1 MKSTKILFVFGT
13 RPEAIKVAPLIK
25 EFKKNK
31 KYFDVCVVSTGQHK
45 EMLDQ
50 VVDFFN
56 IQIDYELEL
65 MTPNQSLNQLSGKI
79 LNSLK
84 DVFDKEKPDYVFVH
98 GDTTTTAFASIAS
111 FYNQIKICH
120 IEAGLRTFNK
130 YSPFPEE
137 INRSITGR
145 LADLHFAPTEQAS
158 ENLQMENI
166 NKDSIIITGNTVID
180 ALLYGIELT
189 KKYDDKQINELKK
202 IISNEKK
209 TILIT
214 GHRRENFGR
223 GFENICDAILELSRD
238 SNINIIY
245 PVHLNPNVKD
255 IVYRRLSGIN
265 NIHLIDPLNY
275 PAFIWLMSKSYIIL
289 TDSGGVQEEAPSLG
303 VPVLVMRNNTE
314 RPEGVKAK
322 TALLVGTN
330 KDKIVSN
337 VNNLIYNESEYMKI
351 SLKNNP
357 YGNGTASK
365 KIVEY
370 IKQYG

>member
-1 MKSTKILFVFGT
+1 MKSKKILFVFGT

-31 KYFDVCVVSTGQHK
+31 KKFDVCVVSTGQHK

-56 IQIDYELEL
+56 IQIDYELKL

-158 ENLQMENI
+158 ENLKMENI
-166 NKDSIIITGNTVID
+166 IG
-180 ALLYGIELT
+180 L
-189 KKYDDKQINELKK
+189 K
-202 IISNEKK
+202 II
-209 TILIT
+209 
-214 GHRRENFGR
+214 
-223 GFENICDAILELSRD
+223 
-238 SNINIIY
+238 
-245 PVHLNPNVKD
+245 
-255 IVYRRLSGIN
+255 
-265 NIHLIDPLNY
+265 
-275 PAFIWLMSKSYIIL
+275 
-289 TDSGGVQEEAPSLG
+289 
-303 VPVLVMRNNTE
+303 LV
-314 RPEGVKAK
+314 
-322 TALLVGTN
+322 
-330 KDKIVSN
+330 
-337 VNNLIYNESEYMKI
+337 NLFF
-351 SLKNNP
+351 
-357 YGNGTASK
+357 
-365 KIVEY
+365 
-370 IKQYG
+370 

>member
-1 MKSTKILFVFGT
+1 MKSKKILFVFGT

-25 EFKKNK
+25 EFKKNI

-84 DVFDKEKPDYVFVH
+84 DVFDKEKPEYVFVH

-158 ENLQMENI
+158 QNLQLENI
-166 NKDSIIITGNTVID
+166 SKDSIIITGNTVID
-180 ALLYGIELT
+180 ALLYGVELT
-189 KKYDDKQINELKK
+189 KNYADKQINELKK

-214 GHRRENFGR
+214 GHRRENFGK
-223 GFENICDAILELSRD
+223 GFENICDAILELSKD

-255 IVYRRLSGIN
+255 VVFRKLSGIN

-330 KDKIVSN
+330 KDKIVSS

-351 SLKNNP
+351 SLKDNP
-357 YGNGTASK
+357 YGDGTASE
-365 KIVEY
+365 KIVEH
-370 IKQYG
+370 IKKYG